1 MTVTPPPLNPSSPA
15 PAPVQPKTSSL
26 AIASFLIALVP
37 LVPITTIVALVCSSK
52 AKKQIGASNGALKGS
67 GLATAAM
74 IVSLVM
80 AFLIFIVAVLAALA
94 APAIIK
100 TRKKAEMTR
109 AISNGKQ
116 VYLCMLDFES
126 DMGSFPDQSTST
138 DHEDPSYYNDAK
150 SNRYLAQ
157 LIEDGYT
164 TTELIFT
171 TGDEGH
177 KKADDIISP
186 YSEILKKGENGWAYV
201 LVDDKTD
208 TPVIRGLS
216 TADGGDI
223 PFLIAPLADPSGK
236 INPKP
241 YDGRWLYIRIDGSAR
256 NERYGSVAKTPLDS
270 AAWNEKFQAVV
281 KMPE

>member
-74 IVSLVM
+74 IVSLAM
-80 AFLIFIVAVLAALA
+80 AFVIFVVAVLAALA

-109 AISNGKQ
+109 ALSNGKQ
-116 VYLCMLDFES
+116 LYLCMLDFES
-126 DMGSFPDQSTST
+126 DMGSFPDQSTSE
-138 DHEDPSYYNDAK
+138 DHKDPAYYDAGT

-157 LIEDGYT
+157 LIEGDYT
-164 TTELIFT
+164 TSEMLFT
-171 TGDEGH
+171 TGEEGYN
-177 KKADDIISP
+177 KADGIISP
-186 YSEILKKGENGWAYV
+186 NAEILKKGENGWAYV

-223 PFLIAPLADPSGK
+223 PFLIAPLAEPSGK

-241 YDGRWLYIRIDGSAR
+241 YDGRWLYIRTDGSAR
-256 NERYGSVAKTPLDS
+256 NERYDSGAKTPLDS